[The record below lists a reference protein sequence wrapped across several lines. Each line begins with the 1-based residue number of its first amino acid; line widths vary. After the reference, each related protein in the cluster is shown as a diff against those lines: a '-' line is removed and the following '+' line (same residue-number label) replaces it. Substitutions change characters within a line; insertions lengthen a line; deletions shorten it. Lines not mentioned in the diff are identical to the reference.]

1 MSSSALA
8 AGVRRLRVLAAPP
21 RPADES
27 DALLLD
33 AFAARRDEAAFAALV
48 RRHGPMVAG
57 VCRRVLH
64 HEQDAEDAFQ
74 ATFLVL
80 ARGAAALRK
89 KTALASFLH
98 GTAYRMALS
107 AKRAAARRRKHE
119 GRAPARDADDPAGEL
134 LWREVQTLL
143 DEEIARLPDAYR
155 SPFILCCLEGLSRAE
170 AAQRLGL
177 KEGTVSSRLA
187 EARKRLQQR
196 LARRGVELT
205 AVLAAVALT
214 TQSASALSPT
224 LIATTTLAAMGSA
237 SAPVAYTAGSD
248 GIGSFV
254 LSKGKLAVLVLAV
267 SLLAGAGAW
276 LYRSTA
282 TPQAEAPTSPSSVK
296 RARTQVA
303 AGMVRGRVLRP
314 DGKPA
319 ANASI
324 IRRQWEEATGTI
336 KETTVAT
343 TGADGRFEVEHR
355 DGTSLIASAPGFAPD
370 WTGQDFTGG
379 DLTLTL
385 AERASVHGRLVNL
398 EGKPIAGA
406 RVKVIA
412 VKAPLRGNLN
422 AAVEA
427 FRLNPE
433 WTWQALPRALSSPVP
448 QSTAEAKTDIDG
460 QFTLEGFGANRVLEL
475 RVEADGLE
483 STRLHVILAADFD
496 PKAVL
501 PRPSER
507 SGSMSPGYRPTVYG
521 PRFTHALR
529 PCQVVT
535 GVVTDEATGAPVPGV
550 KVVGTAG
557 SIRRFNNAAWH
568 DAVECVT
575 DRDGRYRLNGMPK
588 AKGRHLHVQ
597 AGDAPYLDRL
607 IDVPDGETTYNPVR
621 VDVKLARAVVIEGQ
635 LLDKATGK
643 SVRGEAF
650 YLLRESAVLGRF
662 LVNNPVYGQEYA
674 VRPSGTHAFSDANGR
689 FKLRAPPVPLV
700 ILARASSARDPAARY
715 TAIRVAEADR
725 KYLRKPK
732 EGEGKPTS
740 RQSASIAKEE
750 FFDTHVLIHPL
761 HWENGYAL
769 VDPANT
775 DEIVRVDIRFDPGRT
790 IHGKIV
796 GPDGRPLIG
805 VQAAGVQATG
815 ERGPTTFPTDALTVY
830 ALDPSRPRTMYFR
843 HAEKNLIGSVTLRG
857 DEKEAPVVKMQ
868 PASAVVG
875 RVLDAAGKPMAG
887 MAISFQ
893 LSEWGADE
901 LIRQKLYG
909 RLLSLATTDADGRFR
924 LEGMF
929 PGLEMEIYAGQPGRR
944 ALAVSFGPVTLK
956 PGEVRDMGER
966 REAKPAGGASAP

>member
-1 MSSSALA
+1 MSSSTLA
-8 AGVRRLRVLAAPP
+8 AGVRRLRVVVAPP

-119 GRAPARDADDPAGEL
+119 GRAPTRDADDPAGEL
-134 LWREVQTLL
+134 LWREVQVLL

-155 SPFILCCLEGLSRAE
+155 GTFILCCLEGLSRADV
-170 AAQRLGL
+170 AKRLGL

-187 EARKRLQQR
+187 EARKRLSQR

-205 AVLAAVALT
+205 AVLAAVALA
-214 TQSASALSPT
+214 TQSASALPPA
-224 LIATTTLAAMGSA
+224 LIATTTLAATGSVGASA
-237 SAPVAYTAGSD
+237 SVAYAAGSE
-248 GIGSFV
+248 GIRSLV
-254 LSKGKLAVLVLAV
+254 LSKGKIAVLLLAV
-267 SLLAGAGAW
+267 SLLAGTW
-276 LYRSTA
+276 ICRSTA
-282 TPQAEAPTSPSSVK
+282 TPQAERSTAPSPIK
-296 RARTQVA
+296 RARSQTP

-319 ANASI
+319 ANATI
-324 IRRQWEEATGTI
+324 IRRQWDEATGAV

-355 DGTSLIASAPGFAPD
+355 DWTTLIASARGFAPD
-370 WTGQDFTGG
+370 WSGQEFAGG

-385 AERASVHGRLVNL
+385 AERTNVHGRLVNL

-406 RVKVIA
+406 RVKAIA
-412 VKAPLRGNLN
+412 VKAPLRGNLS

-427 FRLNPE
+427 FRINPE
-433 WTWQALPRALSSPVP
+433 WTWSALPKTLSSPVP
-448 QSTAEAKTDIDG
+448 QSTAEAKTDGDG
-460 QFTLEGFGANRVLEL
+460 RFTLEGFGANRVLEL
-475 RVEADGLE
+475 SVEADGLE

-496 PKAVL
+496 PKSVL

-507 SGSMSPGYRPTVYG
+507 SSSMSPGYRPTVYG
-521 PRFTHALR
+521 PQFTHALR
-529 PCQVVT
+529 PCQVIT
-535 GVVTDEATGAPVPGV
+535 GVVTDESTGAPVPGV
-550 KVVGTAG
+550 KIVGTAG
-557 SIRRFNNAAWH
+557 SIRQFNNAAWH

-588 AKGRHLHVQ
+588 MKGRHLHVQ

-621 VDVKLARAVVIEGQ
+621 VDIKLSRAVVIEGQ
-635 LLDKATGK
+635 LLDKVTGK
-643 SVRGEAF
+643 GVQGEAF
-650 YLLRESAVLGRF
+650 YLLRESAVLRRF
-662 LVNNPVYGQEYA
+662 LVDNPVYSQDYS
-674 VRPSGTHAFSDANGR
+674 VRPSGMHAFSDTNGR

-700 ILARASSARDPAARY
+700 ILARAARDSAARY
-715 TAIRVAEADR
+715 TSIRVAEADR

-732 EGEGKPTS
+732 TGEGKPTS
-740 RQSASIAKEE
+740 RQSESIAKEE

-769 VDPANT
+769 VDPT
-775 DEIVRVDIRFDPGRT
+775 KTEETVKVVIRFDPGRT

-796 GPDGRPLIG
+796 GPDGRPLPG

-815 ERGPTTFPTDALTVY
+815 ERGPTTFPTDSYTAY
-830 ALDPSRPRTMYFR
+830 ALDPSRPRTVYFR
-843 HAEKNLIGSVTLRG
+843 HEGQNLIGSVTFRG

-868 PASAVVG
+868 PASAVIG

-887 MAISFQ
+887 MEISFQ
-893 LSEWGADE
+893 LTEWGADE

-909 RLLSLATTDADGRFR
+909 RLPRLATTDAEGRFR

-929 PGLEMEIYAGQPGRR
+929 PGLKMELYAGQPGRR
-944 ALAVSFGPVTLK
+944 VLAVSFGPVTLK
-956 PGEVRDMGER
+956 PGEVCDVGDR
-966 REAKPAGGASAP
+966 RAESPP

>member
-1 MSSSALA
+1 MSNSALA
-8 AGVRRLRVLAAPP
+8 AGVRRLRVVVAPP

-27 DALLLD
+27 DAQLLD
-33 AFAARRDEAAFAALV
+33 AFATRRDEAAFAALV

-107 AKRAAARRRKHE
+107 VKRAAARRRKHE
-119 GRAPARDADDPAGEL
+119 GQAPARDADDPAGEL

-187 EARKRLQQR
+187 EARKRLSQR

-205 AVLAAVALT
+205 AVLAAIALAT
-214 TQSASALSPT
+214 PSASALSPM
-224 LIATTTLAAMGSA
+224 LIATTTLAALGSA
-237 SAPVAYTAGSD
+237 SAPVAYAAGSD
-248 GIGSFV
+248 GIGLLV
-254 LSKGKLAVLVLAV
+254 LSKGKMAVLMLAV
-267 SLLAGAGAW
+267 SLLAGAAAW
-276 LYRSTA
+276 ICGSTA
-282 TPQAEAPTSPSSVK
+282 TPQAEGPTSAPPTKHAKPQATV
-296 RARTQVA
+296 
-303 AGMVRGRVLRP
+303 GMVRGRVLRP

-319 ANASI
+319 ANAAI
-324 IRRQWEEATGTI
+324 IRRQWDEATGAV

-343 TGADGRFEVEHR
+343 TGTDGRFEVEHR

-370 WTGQDFTGG
+370 WTGQEFAGG

-385 AERASVHGRLVNL
+385 AERASIHGRLVNL
-398 EGKPIAGA
+398 EGKPIPGA

-412 VKAPLRGNLN
+412 VKAPVRGNLN
-422 AAVEA
+422 AVVEA
-427 FRLNPE
+427 FRFNPE
-433 WTWQALPRALSSPVP
+433 WTWQALPRTLGSPVP
-448 QSTAEAKTDIDG
+448 QSTAEAKTDGDG
-460 QFTLEGFGANRVLEL
+460 RFALEGFGANRVLEL

-496 PKAVL
+496 PKSVL

-521 PRFTHALR
+521 SEFTHALR
-529 PCQVVT
+529 PCQIIT
-535 GVVTDEATGAPVPGV
+535 GVVTDETTGTPIPGV
-550 KVVGTAG
+550 KIVGTAR
-557 SIRRFNNAAWH
+557 SIRQFNNAAWH

-575 DRDGRYRLNGMPK
+575 DRDGRYRPNGMPK

-621 VDVKLARAVVIEGQ
+621 VDIKLARAVVIEGQ

-650 YLLRESAVLGRF
+650 YLLRESADLGGF

-674 VRPSGTHAFSDANGR
+674 VRPSGMHAFSDANGR

-700 ILARASSARDPAARY
+700 ILARAARGSAARY
-715 TAIRVAEADR
+715 TSIRVAEADR
-725 KYLRKPK
+725 KYLHKPK
-732 EGEGKPTS
+732 EGEGEPTS

-769 VDPANT
+769 VDPMKM
-775 DEIVRVDIRFDPGRT
+775 DEIVKVAIRFDPGRT
-790 IHGKIV
+790 VQGKIV

-815 ERGPTTFPTDALTVY
+815 ERGPTTFPTDTFSVY
-830 ALDPSRPRTMYFR
+830 ALDPSRPRTVYFR

-868 PASAVVG
+868 PASVVVG

-893 LSEWGADE
+893 LTESRADG

-909 RLLSLATTDADGRFR
+909 RSPSQATTDADGRFR

-944 ALAVSFGPVTLK
+944 VLAVGFGPLTLK

-966 REAKPAGGASAP
+966 REAKPERGASAP

>member
-119 GRAPARDADDPAGEL
+119 GRAPARDVNDPAGEL

-155 SPFILCCLEGLSRAE
+155 TTFILCCLEGLSRAE
-170 AAQRLGL
+170 AGQRLGL

-187 EARKRLQQR
+187 EARKRLSQR
-196 LARRGVELT
+196 LARRGMELT
-205 AVLAAVALT
+205 AVLAAIALA

-224 LIATTTLAAMGSA
+224 LIATTTLAATGSA
-237 SAPVAYTAGSD
+237 SAPVAYAAGSD
-248 GIGSFV
+248 GIGPF
-254 LSKGKLAVLVLAV
+254 LLGKGKMAALLLIV
-267 SLLAGAGAW
+267 SLLVGAGAW
-276 LYRSTA
+276 ICGSTA
-282 TPQAEAPTSPSSVK
+282 TPQAEGPTPPSGVK
-296 RARTQVA
+296 HAKPQA
-303 AGMVRGRVLRP
+303 AGVMVKGRVLRP

-319 ANASI
+319 ANATI
-324 IRRQWEEATGTI
+324 IRRQWDEATGTV

-343 TGADGRFEVEHR
+343 TGADGRFEVEYR
-355 DGTSLIASAPGFAPD
+355 DLANLIATAPGFAPD
-370 WTGQDFTGG
+370 WSGQDFLGG

-385 AERASVHGRLVNL
+385 AERASVQGRLVNL

-406 RVKVIA
+406 RVKVSA
-412 VKAPLRGNLN
+412 VKEPVRGNLK

-433 WTWQALPRALSSPVP
+433 WTGQALPKTLGNPVP
-448 QSTAEAKTDIDG
+448 QSTTEAKTDRDG
-460 QFTLEGFGANRVLEL
+460 RFTLEGFGANRVLEL

-483 STRLHVILAADFD
+483 STRLYVILATDFD
-496 PKAVL
+496 PKSVL

-507 SGSMSPGYRPTVYG
+507 SGSMSPGYRPTVYS
-521 PRFTHALR
+521 PQFTHALR
-529 PCQVVT
+529 PCQVIT

-550 KVVGTAG
+550 KIVGTAG
-557 SIRRFNNAAWH
+557 SIRQFNNAAWH

-588 AKGRHLHVQ
+588 VKGRHLHVQ

-621 VDVKLARAVVIEGQ
+621 VAVKLSRAVVIEGQ
-635 LLDKATGK
+635 LLDKATGRG
-643 SVRGEAF
+643 VRGTAF
-650 YLLRESAVLGRF
+650 CLMRTSDAVDRFVLGNSAYSGTYSF
-662 LVNNPVYGQEYA
+662 
-674 VRPSGTHAFSDANGR
+674 RPSGMHARTDAEGR
-689 FKLRAPPVPLV
+689 FRLRVPPVPVV
-700 ILARASSARDPAARY
+700 ILARADTTGAPGGRY
-715 TAIRVAEADR
+715 TSIRVAEADR
-725 KYLRKPK
+725 KYLRKPIQ
-732 EGEGKPTS
+732 GELSTAHQDLS
-740 RQSASIAKEE
+740 KEE
-750 FFDTHVLIHPL
+750 YFDTHRMVHPL

-769 VDPANT
+769 IDSAKTEETVKVV
-775 DEIVRVDIRFDPGRT
+775 IGFDPGRT
-790 IHGKIV
+790 MHGKIV
-796 GPDGRPLIG
+796 GPNGRPLSGLQAIG
-805 VQAAGVQATG
+805 VQATD
-815 ERGPTTFPTDALTVY
+815 ERGPTTFPTDAFTVY
-830 ALDPSRPRTMYFR
+830 ALDPSRPRTVYFR
-843 HAEKNLIGSVTLRG
+843 HAGQNLIGSVTLRG
-857 DEKEAPVVKMQ
+857 DEKAAPVVKMQ

-875 RVLDAAGKPMAG
+875 RVLDAAGKPRAG
-887 MAISFQ
+887 LAISFQ
-893 LSEWGADE
+893 LTAPRADE

-909 RLLSLATTDADGRFR
+909 RLPSLATADADGRFR

-944 ALAVSFGPVTLK
+944 ILAVSFGPVTLK
-956 PGEVRDMGER
+956 PGEVRDVGER
-966 REAKPAGGASAP
+966 REANPEREASAP